1 MKSIS
6 AQLVS
11 CAHKK
16 SNSSISL
23 SIENAGFLCTT
34 FLHLLYGIV
43 KNLNTRVQINKIKW
57 IAWFFVKIY
66 LEM

>member
-23 SIENAGFLCTT
+23 SIENAGFLYTT

-43 KNLNTRVQINKIKW
+43 KKIKYRC
-57 IAWFFVKIY
+57 ANK
-66 LEM
+66 